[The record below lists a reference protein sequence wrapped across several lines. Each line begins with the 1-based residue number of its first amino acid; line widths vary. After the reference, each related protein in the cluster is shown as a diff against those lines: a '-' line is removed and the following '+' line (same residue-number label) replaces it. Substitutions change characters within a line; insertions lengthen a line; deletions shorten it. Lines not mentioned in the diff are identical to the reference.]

1 MKLLKTSLP
10 AIKKSRKYRSIMS
23 CWQNKYTLYSLIP
36 LSKIIKIL
44 EIKEFNIF
52 KKCRLKS
59 TNFNYTLF
67 SKKTRKPVMS
77 IDFVNDGYRF
87 GEEGE
92 FVLLKKSEET
102 TMKENKLFDLKFEFA
117 RKIKYPYF
125 LINIDYPVFPDR
137 KAHTQIVR
145 SVVGFYLARRKIS
158 ATAKEFLKN
167 DSSIINELD
176 SWDYSNYIRDFILI
190 PIKIESDRKYNY
202 LRKLNK
208 KYESKVIEKGY
219 SYNTTELVLP
229 VDHQTNKINKNN
241 LNDLKIQNMDMDE
254 KEFTAICEL
263 KTNKKNII
271 ETVIIKTS
279 LEVPVMEL
287 ARELS
292 KLNAF
297 RKALI

>member
-10 AIKKSRKYRSIMS
+10 EIKKSRKYKSIMS

-36 LSKIIKIL
+36 INKIIKIL
-44 EIKEFNIF
+44 EIKEFNVF

-67 SKKTRKPVMS
+67 SNKTSKPVMS

-87 GEEGE
+87 EEEGE
-92 FVLLKKSEET
+92 FVLIKKSEET
-102 TMKENKLFDLKFEFA
+102 IHENKIFELKFEFA

-125 LINIDYPVFPDR
+125 LININDPVSPDR
-137 KAHTQIVR
+137 KTHTQIVR
-145 SVVGFYLARRKIS
+145 SIVGFFLARRKIS
-158 ATAKEFLKN
+158 TMAKEFLKN

-176 SWDYSNYIRDFILI
+176 SWDCSNYIRDFILI

-208 KYESKVIEKGY
+208 KYELKIIKKGY
-219 SYNTTELVLP
+219 SYNTTELVFP
-229 VDHQTNKINKNN
+229 ADNMTNKINKNN
-241 LNDLKIQNMDMDE
+241 INDLKIKYIDTDE

-263 KTNKKNII
+263 KTNKKDII

-279 LEVPVMEL
+279 LEIPVMEL

-297 RKALI
+297 RKVLI

>member
-10 AIKKSRKYRSIMS
+10 EIKKSRRYRSIMS
-23 CWQNKYTLYSLIP
+23 CWQKQYTLYSLIP
-36 LSKIIKIL
+36 INRIIKIL

-67 SKKTRKPVMS
+67 SNKTSRPVMS
-77 IDFVNDGYRF
+77 IDFVDDGYRF

-92 FVLLKKSEET
+92 FVLLKQSKEIH
-102 TMKENKLFDLKFEFA
+102 ENKTFELKFEFA
-117 RKIKYPYF
+117 RKMKYPYF
-125 LINIDYPVFPDR
+125 LININDPVLPDR
-137 KAHTQIVR
+137 KTHLQIVR
-145 SVVGFYLARRKIS
+145 SVVGFYLARKKIS
-158 ATAKEFLKN
+158 VMAKEFLKN
-167 DSSIINELD
+167 DYSIINELD
-176 SWDYSNYIRDFILI
+176 SWDSSNYIRDFILI

-202 LRKLNK
+202 IRKLNK
-208 KYESKVIEKGY
+208 KYESKIIKKGY
-219 SYNTTELVLP
+219 SYNTTELIIP
-229 VDHQTNKINKNN
+229 ADSKINKMNENN
-241 LNDLKIQNMDMDE
+241 INGLTMRKIGIDE

-271 ETVIIKTS
+271 ETVIIRTS

-297 RKALI
+297 RKILL

>member
-1 MKLLKTSLP
+1 MELLKTSLP
-10 AIKKSRKYRSIMS
+10 EIKKSKKYRSIMS
-23 CWQNKYTLYSLIP
+23 CWKNQYTLYSLIP
-36 LSKIIKIL
+36 ISKIMKIL

-52 KKCRLKS
+52 KKYRLKS

-67 SKKTRKPVMS
+67 SNKTSRPVMS

-87 GEEGE
+87 EEEGE
-92 FVLLKKSEET
+92 FVLIKKSEERIH
-102 TMKENKLFDLKFEFA
+102 ENKIFKLKFEFA

-125 LINIDYPVFPDR
+125 LINMIDPVLPDR
-137 KAHTQIVR
+137 KTHTQIVR

-158 ATAKEFLKN
+158 EMAKEFLKS

-176 SWDYSNYIRDFILI
+176 SWDCSNYIRDFILI

-208 KYESKVIEKGY
+208 KYEREVIKKGY

-229 VDHQTNKINKNN
+229 ADNKIDGTNKNN
-241 LNDLKIQNMDMDE
+241 LKCLKIRNMGIDE

-263 KTNKKNII
+263 RTNKKNII
-271 ETVIIKTS
+271 ETVIVKTS

-297 RKALI
+297 KKILL

>member
-10 AIKKSRKYRSIMS
+10 EIKKSRKYRSVMS
-23 CWQNKYTLYSLIP
+23 CWQNQYTLYSLIP
-36 LSKIIKIL
+36 ISKIIKIL

-67 SKKTRKPVMS
+67 SNKTSRPLMS

-87 GEEGE
+87 DEESE
-92 FVLLKKSEET
+92 FVLIKKSEET
-102 TMKENKLFDLKFEFA
+102 VHENKIFELKLEFA

-125 LINIDYPVFPDR
+125 LININDPVFPDR
-137 KAHTQIVR
+137 KTHTQIVR

-158 ATAKEFLKN
+158 AKAKEFLKN
-167 DSSIINELD
+167 DSSIISELD
-176 SWDYSNYIRDFILI
+176 SWDWSNYIRDFILI

-208 KYESKVIEKGY
+208 KYELKVIKKGY

-229 VDHQTNKINKNN
+229 VDNRINGINKNN
-241 LNDLKIQNMDMDE
+241 TNDLKIRNIGIDE

-263 KTNKKNII
+263 KTNKKNIR

-292 KLNAF
+292 KLNVF
-297 RKALI
+297 RKVLI

>member
-1 MKLLKTSLP
+1 
-10 AIKKSRKYRSIMS
+10 MS
-23 CWQNKYTLYSLIP
+23 YWKNQYTLYSLIP
-36 LSKIIKIL
+36 ISKIIKIL

-52 KKCRLKS
+52 KKYRLKS

-67 SKKTRKPVMS
+67 SNKTGRPVMS

-87 GEEGE
+87 DEESE
-92 FVLLKKSEET
+92 FVLIKKSEET
-102 TMKENKLFDLKFEFA
+102 VHENKIFELKLEFA

-125 LINIDYPVFPDR
+125 LINISDPVFPDR
-137 KAHTQIVR
+137 KTHTQIVR
-145 SVVGFYLARRKIS
+145 SVIGFYLARRKIS
-158 ATAKEFLKN
+158 AKANEFLKN
-167 DSSIINELD
+167 DSSIISELD
-176 SWDYSNYIRDFILI
+176 SWDWSNYIRDFILI

-208 KYESKVIEKGY
+208 KYELKVIKKGY

-229 VDHQTNKINKNN
+229 VDNRINGINKNN
-241 LNDLKIQNMDMDE
+241 NNDLKIRNIGIDE
-254 KEFTAICEL
+254 KEFIAICEL
-263 KTNKKNII
+263 KTNKKNIR

-297 RKALI
+297 RKVLI